1 MEFEIALDLVA
12 ENLTR
17 HPQVRSP
24 LFGKPKWREDGSFIY
39 PFWADCK
46 AMRERGL
53 VIVGGDQRLGAF
65 VFESVR
71 RQWK

>member
-1 MEFEIALDLVA
+1 MEFETALDLVA
-12 ENLTR
+12 ENLAR
-17 HPQVRSP
+17 RPQVSST
-24 LFGKPKWREDGSFIY
+24 LFGKPGWRKDGSFIY

-53 VIVGGDQRLGAF
+53 AIVGGDQRLGAF